1 VTVGF
6 AGRSIRYAG
15 RGLLGLAVVIM
26 TLWGVMAIYYSNLGP
41 GALRIFLCVVFG
53 GAAAVSF
60 IFLPRRGLTF
70 AVFLVVFAGLMWW
83 WSTIRPSNDR
93 LWQKDVAVLP
103 YAVVTGDEITIHNIR
118 NFHYRTETDYD
129 IRYYAKTVDLQK
141 LSSVDL
147 IAVYWMGDAIAHIML
162 TFGFEGK
169 EYIAFSIETRKEE
182 GEDYSTIKGFFKQY
196 ELIYIAGDERDLIR
210 LRTDYRKPQED
221 VYLFRFNATP
231 ANARGLFMEYVRQ
244 INSMRE
250 KPEWYNT
257 LTTNCTTNVVRHVRV
272 LGSRARYT
280 WEILLSGY
288 APHYAYEMGGLY
300 RGVPFKELK
309 EMSYINRKAHMIG
322 DDPEFS
328 RKIREGLPGPEG
340 KP

>member
-1 VTVGF
+1 MGL
-6 AGRSIRYAG
+6 AGKGVRYAG

-26 TLWGVMAIYYSNLGP
+26 TLWGVMAIYYSNLGSET
-41 GALRIFLCVVFG
+41 LRGSLSAAFG
-53 GAAAVSF
+53 VATAASF
-60 IFLPRRGLTF
+60 IFLPRRGLTLAF
-70 AVFLVVFAGLMWW
+70 FLAAFAGLAWW
-83 WSTIRPSNDR
+83 WSTIPPSNDR
-93 LWQKDVAVLP
+93 VWQKDVAVLP
-103 YAVVTGDEITIHNIR
+103 YAVIRGNEIRIHNIR
-118 NFHYRTETDYD
+118 NFHYRSETDYD
-129 IRYYAKTVDLQK
+129 VRYYAKTFDLAK

-147 IAVYWMGDAIAHIML
+147 IAVYWMGDAIAHIMVS
-162 TFGFEGK
+162 FGFEGK

-210 LRTDYRKPQED
+210 LRTDYRRPQED
-221 VYLFRFNATP
+221 VYLFRLSARP

-244 INSMRE
+244 INSMR
-250 KPEWYNT
+250 KTPEWYNT
-257 LTTNCTTNVVRHVRV
+257 LTTNCTTNVVRHVRA

-328 RKIREGLPGPEG
+328 RKIREGLPVPEG
-340 KP
+340 RP